1 VSSSRTDAGA
11 AGAGLIVLA
20 AACFGTLGPLSR
32 FAGDA
37 GVEALSLVAWRDAIG
52 ALCVVAFLAV
62 LGRPILS
69 LRGVPSGERWMLGAG
84 ALANALLNLAIFVA
98 FGRITIA
105 LALLIFYLY
114 PAFVAVA
121 SMIWFDDRPDALRWT
136 ALATS
141 FAGVV
146 LVVAGGA
153 ALGQLDALGMGLAF
167 VSALIQAFYVIA
179 ARHWFGSVSGPQ
191 AGALSMAG
199 ATLVVVVLGLIFGQ
213 GSALLQPLASL
224 EAFLPVFVA
233 GTIGAG
239 LPTVAF
245 IVGIRL
251 TGAPRGAILA
261 TLEPVVGVALAALL
275 LAERPGPLQLLGG
288 ALIIAAAVLLQLRR
302 GAPEAADHEALAE
315 TSPGPSTIDR

>member
-1 VSSSRTDAGA
+1 MSASRTDAGA
-11 AGAGLIVLA
+11 VGAGLIVLA

-52 ALCVVAFLAV
+52 AACVVAFLAV

-69 LRGVPSGERWMLGAG
+69 LRGVPSRERWMLGFG

-105 LALLIFYLY
+105 LALLLFYLY
-114 PAFVAVA
+114 PAFVALA
-121 SMIWFDDRPDALRWT
+121 SMLWFGDRPDALRWT

-141 FAGVV
+141 FLGVV

-153 ALGQLDALGMGLAF
+153 ALGHLDPLGMALAF
-167 VSALIQAFYVIA
+167 GSALIQAFYVLA
-179 ARHWFGSVSGPQ
+179 ARHGFASVPGPQ

-199 ATLVVVVLGLIFGQ
+199 GAIVVVAIALPFGQ
-213 GSALLQPLASL
+213 AAALLQPLASL
-224 EAFLPVFVA
+224 DAALPVLLA
-233 GTIGAG
+233 GTLGAG

-245 IVGIRL
+245 IGGIRL
-251 TGAPRGAILA
+251 VGAPRGAILA
-261 TLEPVVGVALAALL
+261 TLEPVVGV
-275 LAERPGPLQLLGG
+275 
-288 ALIIAAAVLLQLRR
+288 
-302 GAPEAADHEALAE
+302 
-315 TSPGPSTIDR
+315 

>member
-1 VSSSRTDAGA
+1 VSASRTDAGA

-52 ALCVVAFLAV
+52 ALCVVAFLLL

-69 LRGVPSGERWMLGAG
+69 LRGVPVGQRWMLTAG
-84 ALANALLNLAIFVA
+84 AVANAILNLAIFVA

-105 LALLIFYLY
+105 LALLLFYLY
-114 PAFVAVA
+114 PALVALA
-121 SMIWFDDRPDALRWT
+121 SMIWFGDRPDALRWT
-136 ALATS
+136 ALGTS
-141 FAGVV
+141 FLGVV

-153 ALGQLDALGMGLAF
+153 ALGSLDLLGMALAF
-167 VSALIQAFYVIA
+167 ASALIQAFYVLA
-179 ARHWFGSVSGPQ
+179 ARHGFAAVPGPQ

-199 ATLVVVVLGLIFGQ
+199 ATVVVVLFGLVVGQ
-213 GSALLQPLASL
+213 GGALLQPVASFD
-224 EAFLPVFVA
+224 AFLPVFLA
-233 GTIGAG
+233 GTLGAG
-239 LPTVAF
+239 FPTVAF

-261 TLEPVVGVALAALL
+261 TLEPVVGLALAALL
-275 LAERPGPLQLLGG
+275 PDQQPAPLQLLGG
-288 ALIIAAAVLLQLRR
+288 VLIIAAAVLLQVRR
-302 GAPEAADHEALAE
+302 GAATEAADHEALA
-315 TSPGPSTIDR
+315 

>member
-1 VSSSRTDAGA
+1 
-11 AGAGLIVLA
+11 LIVLA

-52 ALCVVAFLAV
+52 ALCVVAFLLV

-69 LRGVPSGERWMLGAG
+69 LRGVPAGQRWMLAAG
-84 ALANALLNLAIFVA
+84 AVANAILNLAIFVA

-105 LALLIFYLY
+105 LALLLFYLY
-114 PAFVAVA
+114 PAFVAIA

-141 FAGVV
+141 FLGVV

-153 ALGQLDALGMGLAF
+153 TLGSLDLLGMALAF
-167 VSALIQAFYVIA
+167 GSALIQAFYVLA
-179 ARHWFGSVSGPQ
+179 ARHGFASVPGPQ

-199 ATLVVVVLGLIFGQ
+199 ATVVVVLFGLVAGQ
-213 GSALLQPLASL
+213 GAALLQPVASVD
-224 EAFLPVFVA
+224 AFLPVLLA
-233 GTIGAG
+233 GTVGAG
-239 LPTVAF
+239 FPTVAF

-275 LAERPGPLQLLGG
+275 LAEQPGPLQLVGG
-288 ALIIAAAVLLQLRR
+288 ALIIAAAVLLQVRR
-302 GAPEAADHEALAE
+302 GEAGAEVADHEAIA
-315 TSPGPSTIDR
+315 

>member
-1 VSSSRTDAGA
+1 VSPSRTDAGA

-20 AACFGTLGPLSR
+20 AVCFGTLGPLSR

-37 GVEALSLVAWRDAIG
+37 GVGALSLVAWRDAIG
-52 ALCVVAFLAV
+52 ALCVIAFLA
-62 LGRPILS
+62 LMRRPILS
-69 LRGVPSGERWMLGAG
+69 LAGIPSQDRWMLLA
-84 ALANALLNLAIFVA
+84 ACLANALLNLAIFVA

-114 PAFVAVA
+114 PGFVALA
-121 SMIWFDDRPDALRWT
+121 SMIWFGDRPDALRWM

-146 LVVAGGA
+146 LVVAGGS
-153 ALGQLDALGMGLAF
+153 ALGQLDLLGVSLAF
-167 VSALIQAFYVIA
+167 ASALIQAFYVLA
-179 ARHWFGSVSGPQ
+179 ARHGFAAVPGPQ
-191 AGALSMAG
+191 AGALTMAG
-199 ATLVVVVLGLIFGQ
+199 ATVVVVLIGVVAGQ
-213 GSALLQPLASL
+213 GAAFGQPLASV
-224 EAFLPVFVA
+224 EALLPVAAA

-245 IVGIRL
+245 IIGIRL

-275 LAERPGPLQLLGG
+275 LAEQPGPLQLVGG
-288 ALIIAAAVLLQLRR
+288 ALIIAAGVLLQLRR
-302 GAPEAADHEALAE
+302 GAEVADHEALAE
-315 TSPGPSTIDR
+315 AS

>member
-1 VSSSRTDAGA
+1 VSPSRTDAGA

-20 AACFGTLGPLSR
+20 AVCFGTLGPLSR

-37 GVEALSLVAWRDAIG
+37 GVGALSLVAWRDAIG
-52 ALCVVAFLAV
+52 ALCVVAFLV
-62 LGRPILS
+62 LVRRPILS
-69 LRGVPSGERWMLGAG
+69 LAGIPSRDRWMLLA
-84 ALANALLNLAIFVA
+84 ACLANALLNLAIFVA

-114 PAFVAVA
+114 PAFVALA
-121 SMIWFDDRPDALRWT
+121 SMLWFGDRPDALRWV

-141 FAGVV
+141 FAGSV

-153 ALGQLDALGMGLAF
+153 ALGALDPLGVLLALVA
-167 VSALIQAFYVIA
+167 SLIQAFYVLA
-179 ARHWFGSVSGPQ
+179 ARHGFSAVPGPQ
-191 AGALSMAG
+191 AGALTMAG
-199 ATLVVVVLGLIFGQ
+199 ATAMVVIIGLVVGQ
-213 GSALLQPLASL
+213 GAAFAEPLAGL
-224 EAFLPVFVA
+224 EAFLPVFLA

-275 LAERPGPLQLLGG
+275 LAEQPGPLQLVGG
-288 ALIIAAAVLLQLRR
+288 VLIILAGVLLQLRR
-302 GAPEAADHEALAE
+302 GAEVADHEALPEA
-315 TSPGPSTIDR
+315 S